1 MNQSPQ
7 MVSERRGR
15 LWGALAA
22 IVFSGLLL
30 MGYMLWAAYDD
41 AWADARRTAANEA
54 ELIDARLESTLRRVD
69 ADLVLL
75 AERTPQAALS
85 KQAAPVF
92 RMSVEKELER
102 LRVAFPEVAGFR
114 VIDSEGDVLYLSGG
128 GEYVNLADRPYFS
141 VHRGA
146 RDLGILFSDLI
157 VSRITGRSAVAAS
170 RAIRDTSG
178 EFRGV
183 VTAAIETS
191 YFSKLLNAV
200 TVGPSGALTIGR
212 SDNHATIVRLPSFEW
227 TPQEMRA
234 EHPALARMDMGEQEG
249 GTPVIREEDGVSR
262 VSVFR
267 VLRDYPFYVMVGV
280 AEADVL
286 ARWRQEA
293 LVTIAI
299 GGLTML
305 ALVLGLLWLFRA
317 QRRELQASA
326 DLQHHQG
333 LLKAAQR
340 IAQLGSWEF
349 DRKTR
354 RITCSDELLRIFEF
368 QPKPEGFRY
377 SDFAELFHP
386 EDRARVDEVMGKPG
400 ACGSQDSMKHRLL
413 MPDGRVKHVLEN
425 LETQCD
431 ADGNPVRVIGTT
443 QDITRQHH
451 LEARMQ
457 LLASAFEHSG
467 ESILITDRENRIVA
481 VNPAFTRLTGYS
493 AEDALGRDPKML
505 SAGRT
510 SREEYRKMWEVLT
523 ERDFWQGEIWDR
535 RRDGTVYPKWLSIS
549 VIRDDDGAV
558 AYYVAHFTDVTM
570 ERATEAKLHHMAH
583 HDVLTGLLNRF
594 SLGNRLDQALA
605 LARRNRTRVALLF
618 IDLDRFKVINDTL
631 GHQVGDALLVEVAE
645 RLRASVRETDVVAR
659 LGGDE
664 FVVMLTGIEQA
675 ETVAAV
681 AEKLVFNVGSPYLLG
696 ENQLYTTPSIGIA
709 LYPNDGDTA
718 DVLMKNADAAM
729 YHAKNAGRNNFQ
741 FFDARMNDMAIE
753 RLGIEN
759 ALRQALKRDEFVLHF
774 QPILDVASG
783 RVVSVEALVRWQHPE
798 RGLLMPG
805 AFIEIAEE
813 SGLIQPIGDWVF
825 WAACRQLAGFRALG
839 LDGVRMGINISAIQM
854 RNSSLPVMVQG
865 ALDAYDLQASDLV
878 LEITESAAM
887 DKPEQT
893 VVLLDKLHSMG
904 VNLAIDD
911 FGTGYSS
918 LGYLR
923 MFPISHLKLDR
934 SFVEEI
940 QRGGRSV
947 ICDATIGLAHNLG
960 MRIVAEGV
968 ETEEQLEYLRARQCD
983 LAQGYYFSRPVSAD
997 AAIEFIRRC
1006 NSR

>member
-1 MNQSPQ
+1 
-7 MVSERRGR
+7 
-15 LWGALAA
+15 
-22 IVFSGLLL
+22 
-30 MGYMLWAAYDD
+30 
-41 AWADARRTAANEA
+41 
-54 ELIDARLESTLRRVD
+54 
-69 ADLVLL
+69 
-75 AERTPQAALS
+75 
-85 KQAAPVF
+85 
-92 RMSVEKELER
+92 
-102 LRVAFPEVAGFR
+102 
-114 VIDSEGDVLYLSGG
+114 
-128 GEYVNLADRPYFS
+128 
-141 VHRGA
+141 
-146 RDLGILFSDLI
+146 
-157 VSRITGRSAVAAS
+157 
-170 RAIRDTSG
+170 
-178 EFRGV
+178 
-183 VTAAIETS
+183 
-191 YFSKLLNAV
+191 
-200 TVGPSGALTIGR
+200 
-212 SDNHATIVRLPSFEW
+212 
-227 TPQEMRA
+227 
-234 EHPALARMDMGEQEG
+234 
-249 GTPVIREEDGVSR
+249 
-262 VSVFR
+262 
-267 VLRDYPFYVMVGV
+267 
-280 AEADVL
+280 
-286 ARWRQEA
+286 
-293 LVTIAI
+293 
-299 GGLTML
+299 
-305 ALVLGLLWLFRA
+305 
-317 QRRELQASA
+317 
-326 DLQHHQG
+326 
-333 LLKAAQR
+333 
-340 IAQLGSWEF
+340 
-349 DRKTR
+349 
-354 RITCSDELLRIFEF
+354 
-368 QPKPEGFRY
+368 
-377 SDFAELFHP
+377 
-386 EDRARVDEVMGKPG
+386 
-400 ACGSQDSMKHRLL
+400 MKHRLL
-413 MPDGRVKHVLEN
+413 MPDGRIKYVLEN

-431 ADGNPVRVIGTT
+431 AEGNPVRIIGTT
-443 QDITRQHH
+443 QDITHQHH

-493 AEDALGRDPKML
+493 AEDALGCDPKML

-510 SREEYRKMWEVLT
+510 SRDEYRKMWEALT

-549 VIRDDDGAV
+549 VIRDDEGAV

-605 LARRNRTRVALLF
+605 LARRNSTRVALLF

-675 ETVAAV
+675 EVVAAV

-709 LYPNDGDTA
+709 LYPNDGETA

-774 QPILDVASG
+774 QPVLDVASG

-805 AFIEIAEE
+805 AFIDIAEE

-825 WAACRQLAGFRALG
+825 WAACRQLASFQGLG
-839 LDGVRMGINISAIQM
+839 INGVRMGINISAIQM

-865 ALDAYDLQASDLV
+865 ALDAYDLKASDLV

-997 AAIEFIRRC
+997 AVIEFIRRC
-1006 NSR
+1006 NS